1 MDDYIEQVIKRKR
14 TFADMLPFTL
24 SYLIALAGMAVF
36 AAVSISFG
44 ALIIVIG
51 GFLGSLTSKKLH
63 SQFEYIFTNGD
74 FDSAIIY
81 NLAKRK
87 EFFSFD
93 ADHVTRVLS
102 YESDKLKNELDI
114 NKSLVVKN
122 ITTGREENKDRWY
135 AFMINDKRGRQ
146 TVAIVELTDKALE
159 HVKVYY
165 KSKIEN

>member
-14 TFADMLPFTL
+14 TFTDMLPFTL
-24 SYLIALAGMAVF
+24 SYLIALAGMVVF

-44 ALIIVIG
+44 ALIVVIG

-81 NLAKRK
+81 NMAKRK

-93 ADHVTRVLS
+93 ADHVTRVLP
-102 YESDKLKNELDI
+102 YESEKLKNELDI

-122 ITTGREENKDRWY
+122 ITTGREENKDSWY

-146 TVAIVELTDKALE
+146 TVAIVELADRALE

>member
-81 NLAKRK
+81 NLVKRK

-93 ADHVTRVLS
+93 ADHVTRVLP

-122 ITTGREENKDRWY
+122 ITTSREENRDRWY

-146 TVAIVELTDKALE
+146 TVAVVELTDKALE

>member
-1 MDDYIEQVIKRKR
+1 MDDYVEQVIKRKR
-14 TFADMLPFTL
+14 TFVDMLPFTL
-24 SYLIALAGMAVF
+24 SYLIALAGIAVF

-44 ALIIVIG
+44 VLIVAVG
-51 GFLGSLTSKKLH
+51 GFLGNISSKKLH

-81 NLAKRK
+81 NMAKRK

-93 ADHVTRVLS
+93 ADHVTRVLP

-114 NKSLVVKN
+114 NRSLAVKN
-122 ITTGREENKDRWY
+122 ITTGREENKDNWY

-146 TVAIVELTDKALE
+146 TVAIVELTDRALE

-165 KSKIEN
+165 KSKMEK

>member
-14 TFADMLPFTL
+14 TFVEMLPFVL
-24 SYLIALAGMAVF
+24 SYLLALFGMVVF
-36 AAVSISFG
+36 AAKSISFG
-44 ALIIVIG
+44 ALIIVVG
-51 GFLGSLTSKKLH
+51 GFFGNLTSKRLH

-81 NLAKRK
+81 NMASRK
-87 EFFSFD
+87 EYFSFD
-93 ADHVTRVLS
+93 AEHVTRVLP

-114 NKSLVVKN
+114 NKSLVIKN
-122 ITTGREENKDRWY
+122 ITTGREENKENWY
-135 AFMINDKRGRQ
+135 AFMINDKRGKQ
-146 TVAIVELTDKALE
+146 TVAIIELTEKALE

>member
-14 TFADMLPFTL
+14 AFADMLPFTL

-36 AAVSISFG
+36 AAVSIWFG

-93 ADHVTRVLS
+93 ADHVTRVLP

-122 ITTGREENKDRWY
+122 ITTGREENKDSWY
-135 AFMINDKRGRQ
+135 AFMINDKRGKQ

-165 KSKIEN
+165 KSKIEK

>member
-24 SYLIALAGMAVF
+24 SYLIALAGIAVF
-36 AAVSISFG
+36 AAVSVSFG
-44 ALIIVIG
+44 VLIVAVG
-51 GFLGSLTSKKLH
+51 GFLGSLSSKKLH

-81 NLAKRK
+81 NMVKRK
-87 EFFSFD
+87 EFFSFE
-93 ADHVTRVLS
+93 AGHVTRVLP

-122 ITTGREENKDRWY
+122 ITTGREENKDNWY
-135 AFMINDKRGRQ
+135 AFMINDKRGRE
-146 TVAIVELTDKALE
+146 TVAIVELTDRAFE

-165 KSKIEN
+165 KSKIEK

>member
-1 MDDYIEQVIKRKR
+1 MDDYIEQVIRRKR

-81 NLAKRK
+81 NLVKRK

-93 ADHVTRVLS
+93 ADHVTRVLP

>member
-24 SYLIALAGMAVF
+24 SYLIALAGIAVF
-36 AAVSISFG
+36 AAVSVSFG
-44 ALIIVIG
+44 VLIVAVG
-51 GFLGSLTSKKLH
+51 GFLGSLSSKKLH

-81 NLAKRK
+81 NMAKRK
-87 EFFSFD
+87 EFFSFE
-93 ADHVTRVLS
+93 AGHVTRVLP
-102 YESDKLKNELDI
+102 YESEKLKNELDI

-122 ITTGREENKDRWY
+122 ITTGREENKDNWY

-146 TVAIVELTDKALE
+146 TVAIVELTDRALE

-165 KSKIEN
+165 KSKIEK

>member
-24 SYLIALAGMAVF
+24 SYLIALAGIAVF

-44 ALIIVIG
+44 ALIVAVG
-51 GFLGSLTSKKLH
+51 GFLGSFSSKRLH

-81 NLAKRK
+81 NMAKRK

-93 ADHVTRVLS
+93 ADHVTRVLP

-122 ITTGREENKDRWY
+122 ISTGRAENKDNWY

-165 KSKIEN
+165 KSKMEK

>member
-1 MDDYIEQVIKRKR
+1 MDDYIEQVIRRKR
-14 TFADMLPFTL
+14 TFTELLPFVL
-24 SYLIALAGMAVF
+24 SFIIALVGIGVF
-36 AAVSISFG
+36 AAVGVSYG
-44 ALIIVIG
+44 ALVIAIG
-51 GFLGSLTSKKLH
+51 CFLGSLTSKKLH

-81 NLAKRK
+81 NLVKRK

-93 ADHVTRVLS
+93 ADHVTRVLP

-122 ITTGREENKDRWY
+122 ITTSREENKDRWY
-135 AFMINDKRGRQ
+135 AFMINDKRGKQ

-165 KSKIEN
+165 KSKIES

>member
-1 MDDYIEQVIKRKR
+1 MDDYIEQVIRRKR
-14 TFADMLPFTL
+14 TFMELLPFVL
-24 SYLIALAGMAVF
+24 SFIIALVGVGVF
-36 AAVSISFG
+36 ATVGISYG
-44 ALIIVIG
+44 ALVIVIG

-81 NLAKRK
+81 NLVKRK

-93 ADHVTRVLS
+93 ADHVTRVLP

-122 ITTGREENKDRWY
+122 ITTGREENKDSWY
-135 AFMINDKRGRQ
+135 AFMINDKRGKQ

-165 KSKIEN
+165 KNKIES

>member
-1 MDDYIEQVIKRKR
+1 MDDYIEQVIRRKR

-81 NLAKRK
+81 NLVKRK

-93 ADHVTRVLS
+93 ADHVTRVLP

-122 ITTGREENKDRWY
+122 ITTCREENKDRWY

>member
-14 TFADMLPFTL
+14 TFTDMLPFTL
-24 SYLIALAGMAVF
+24 SYLIALGGIVIF
-36 AAVSISFG
+36 ATVGISYG
-44 ALIIVIG
+44 ALVVAIG
-51 GFLGSLTSKKLH
+51 GFLGSFTSKRLH
-63 SQFEYIFTNGD
+63 SQFEYTFTNGD

-81 NLAKRK
+81 NMAKRK

-93 ADHVTRVLS
+93 ADHVTRVLP
-102 YESDKLKNELDI
+102 YENEKLKNELDI

-122 ITTGREENKDRWY
+122 ITTGREENKDSWY
-135 AFMINDKRGRQ
+135 AFMINDKRGKQ

-165 KSKIEN
+165 KSRIED

>member
-14 TFADMLPFTL
+14 TFMDMLPFTL
-24 SYLIALAGMAVF
+24 SYLIALGGIVVL
-36 AAVSISFG
+36 AAVSLWFG
-44 ALIIVIG
+44 ALIVAIG
-51 GFLGSLTSKKLH
+51 GFLGSFTSKRLH
-63 SQFEYIFTNGD
+63 SQFEYTFTNGD

-81 NLAKRK
+81 NMAKRK

-93 ADHVTRVLS
+93 VEHVTRVLP

-122 ITTGREENKDRWY
+122 ITTGREENKDSWY
-135 AFMINDKRGRQ
+135 GFMINDKRGKQ
-146 TVAIVELTDKALE
+146 TVAIIELTDRAME

>member
-14 TFADMLPFTL
+14 TFAEMLPFTL
-24 SYLIALAGMAVF
+24 SYLIALGGMAVF
-36 AAVSISFG
+36 AAVSMSFG
-44 ALIIVIG
+44 VLIIAIG

-81 NLAKRK
+81 NMVKRK

-93 ADHVTRVLS
+93 ADRVTRVLP

-114 NKSLVVKN
+114 NKSLAVKN
-122 ITTGREENKDRWY
+122 ITTGREEHRDSWY
-135 AFMINDKRGRQ
+135 AFMINDKKGVQ
-146 TVAIVELTDKALE
+146 TVAVVELTDKALE

>member
-14 TFADMLPFTL
+14 TFVDMLPFTL
-24 SYLIALAGMAVF
+24 SYLIALAGIAVF
-36 AAVSISFG
+36 AAVNMSFG
-44 ALIIVIG
+44 VLIIAIG

-81 NLAKRK
+81 NMAKRK

-93 ADHVTRVLS
+93 ADHVTRVLP

-122 ITTGREENKDRWY
+122 ITTSREENRDSWY

-146 TVAIVELTDKALE
+146 TVAVVELTDKALE